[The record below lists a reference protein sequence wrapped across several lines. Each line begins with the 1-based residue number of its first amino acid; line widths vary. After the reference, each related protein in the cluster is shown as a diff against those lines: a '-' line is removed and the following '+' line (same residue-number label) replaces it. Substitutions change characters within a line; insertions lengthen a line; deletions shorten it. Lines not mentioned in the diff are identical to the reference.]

1 MINNKKLIYEMKH
14 GKIKHYQPYKKT
26 TKITDVMKQTD
37 KILNSYNPENNLS
50 DAQGLQRAYDANNG
64 LYVSG
69 NKLYISGTFGK
80 NGLRD
85 IWDDITKITFGLTKY
100 SERYQ
105 DAEEVIKNNPN
116 IKFLKGHSLGGSVA
130 LSLNENYNGRFSTT
144 TYGAPVFNLKKTY
157 GDDIRFRSAFD
168 PTSIFD
174 MSSITTNDHTLNPLT
189 AHSYNSSFHDEGKE
203 EGHDITYKIM

>member
-1 MINNKKLIYEMKH
+1 MKH
-14 GKIKHYQPYKKT
+14 WKIKHYQPYKKT
-26 TKITDVMKQTD
+26 TKITGVMKQTD

-64 LYVSG
+64 LYANG

-85 IWDDITKITFGLTKY
+85 IWDDI
-100 SERYQ
+100 
-105 DAEEVIKNNPN
+105 N

-144 TYGAPVFNLKKTY
+144 PYGAPVFNLKKTY

-168 PTSIFD
+168 PIQFLICQQLQQMTI
-174 MSSITTNDHTLNPLT
+174 H
-189 AHSYNSSFHDEGKE
+189 
-203 EGHDITYKIM
+203 